1 MAPLAGRGLDLQTNA
16 DRSDPT
22 DQALVTAVAMLAGG
36 GLAAALGQNAT
47 AAAGAAQNEAL
58 NNYLSAK
65 QEKGLV
71 DSLKSC
77 ANGDTQCVE
86 KWTSYY
92 ASVNTTQQ
100 QAAQNCKL
108 DNCTAIANDARAPS
122 INTDANLA
130 ACQGVAVC
138 ESLLIRLPAQ
148 NVSAQA
154 SALSRW
160 NSTSNEKAQSIS
172 QQAAQNSTGSSIWA
186 QMFGQLSPIDASGAV
201 DAAIGAAVTGGGSFW
216 SSKKNQTSVENAYGH
231 WDKHQSEFPEYQ
243 NSLQYVQGAQNF
255 VTDPPAGTLI
265 KIRPNGDTLLYNPVT
280 NTFATKTSDGAPRTM
295 FRPKDGIDYWNKQ

>member
-1 MAPLAGRGLDLQTNA
+1 
-16 DRSDPT
+16 
-22 DQALVTAVAMLAGG
+22 V
-36 GLAAALGQNAT
+36 AAALGQNAT
-47 AAAGAAQNEAL
+47 AATGAAQNEAL

-77 ANGDTQCVE
+77 AAGDTQCVA

-100 QAAQNCKL
+100 QAAQNCTL

-130 ACQGVAVC
+130 TCQGVAAC
-138 ESLLIRLPAQ
+138 ESLLSNLQAQ

-154 SALSRW
+154 SALNRW
-160 NSTSNEKAQSIS
+160 NSTSNAKAQDIS

-186 QMFGQLSPIDASGAV
+186 QMFGQLSPVDASGMV
-201 DAAIGAAVTGGGSFW
+201 DAAIGALGTIGSRP
-216 SSKKNQTSVENAYGH
+216 TPR
-231 WDKHQSEFPEYQ
+231 QSEAD
-243 NSLQYVQGAQNF
+243 VG
-255 VTDPPAGTLI
+255 
-265 KIRPNGDTLLYNPVT
+265 GDLGIGYNP
-280 NTFATKTSDGAPRTM
+280 
-295 FRPKDGIDYWNKQ
+295 